1 MGHHR
6 MGLLALCSSVF
17 ACVLLAQPAAA
28 QRSPEQEK
36 EALIARPV
44 GLDGLPSKFSD
55 ASASAEGDLL
65 LVHDASSKP
74 QPKAISRVIA
84 ASTMF
89 QIDPVVFSEPEL
101 ANMRLEHVAQS
112 AQQTMWGVGASVAVA
127 KRAGMAWEKINLGA
141 PIDAQACRARRHFDG
156 TCQLVVPLSNERAVV
171 LRPVF
176 EQRGELG
183 RVLSTQVIAV
193 VADQPQPLAR
203 VTLPNVVMGPAV
215 QDGKGGF
222 WVMIQRVQ
230 LGSNYKPMRGYLH
243 YTADGFWLLWSDSGE
258 SIEGTKFMG
267 RAGFLIDPQVRKM
280 SSDGQG
286 GFLAIGKDRKLYRV
300 DEQGKVARFSDAVPS
315 CQYCQP
321 LSVAYDFTS
330 REVHLLMAKWRG
342 GEARDHKLE
351 EPLRWLRFGQQGE
364 LEQTEL
370 VPLPEQAQRKGLG
383 LYASMRVL
391 AGARNAW
398 ILGQDLLMHRDL
410 KEWSWIDSV
419 SKVDAHLQKLYA
431 QGKLGLDGEPAEPV
445 ASDQTLK
452 HVGMGTS
459 LALTTGTMAASFA
472 LSDQYDSS
480 ALLLYVWGVGALAT
494 YYPATWYYPY
504 VVDTGDPDQL
514 RWMCLGAGVLAVPL
528 ASAGATWFMGEYF
541 ESAYLGEYDL
551 TGKSFLGAL
560 GGAAAGTLASTL
572 LARLIYGADPNT
584 EEWIVAT
591 LGAMLVSSGATL
603 GYVLT
608 EP

>member
-6 MGLLALCSSVF
+6 GWLGLVCVTLWASVLALY
-17 ACVLLAQPAAA
+17 ARPAQA
-28 QRSPEQEK
+28 QREPE
-36 EALIARPV
+36 AAIMARPV
-44 GLDGLPSKFSD
+44 GLDGLPDKIGD
-55 ASASAEGDLL
+55 ASVSAEGDLL

-74 QPKAISRVIA
+74 QPKALSRVIA

-89 QIDPVVFSEPEL
+89 QIDPVVFTEPEL
-101 ANMRLEHVAQS
+101 ANMRLEHLAQS
-112 AQQTMWGVGASVAVA
+112 AQQTMWGVGASLAVA
-127 KRAGMAWEKINLGA
+127 RRAGMGWEKINLGA
-141 PIDAQACRARRHFDG
+141 TIDAQACRARRHFDG
-156 TCQLVVPLSNERAVV
+156 TCQLIVPLSNDRAVV

-176 EQRGELG
+176 EQRGDEG

-280 SSDGQG
+280 TSDGQG

-342 GEARDHKLE
+342 GEAQDHKLE
-351 EPLRWLRFGQQGE
+351 EPLRWMRFGQKGQ

-370 VPLPEQAQRKGLG
+370 VPLPEDAERKGLG

-398 ILGQDLLMHRDL
+398 ILGQGLLMHRDL
-410 KEWSWIDSV
+410 KEWSWIDSM

-431 QGKLGLDGEPAEPV
+431 QGKLGLDGAQTEPV
-445 ASDQTLK
+445 APNETLK
-452 HVGMGTS
+452 YVGMGTS
-459 LALTTGTMAASFA
+459 LALTTGAMAASFA
-472 LSDQYDSS
+472 LSDHYESS
-480 ALLLYVWGVGALAT
+480 SLLLYVWGVGALAT
-494 YYPATWYYPY
+494 YYPATWFYPY

-514 RWMCLGAGVLAVPL
+514 RWTCLSAGIVTVPL
-528 ASAGATWFMGEYF
+528 AAAGSTWFMGEYF
-541 ESAYLGEYDL
+541 ESAYEGEYDL

-560 GGAAAGTLASTL
+560 GGAAAGTLTSAL